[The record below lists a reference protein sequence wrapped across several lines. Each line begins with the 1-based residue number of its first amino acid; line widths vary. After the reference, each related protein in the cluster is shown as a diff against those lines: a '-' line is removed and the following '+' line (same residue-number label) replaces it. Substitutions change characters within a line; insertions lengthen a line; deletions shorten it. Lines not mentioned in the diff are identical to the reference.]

1 MYKSRSKMTRI
12 SVQNARLKRQ
22 RIRPGREPARHVQG
36 RHRQKIKPR
45 PVETAEPTYY
55 YGDEYEEGYV
65 YNYENE
71 ADPKPLRPRRP
82 SHKEFTYRKPG
93 GKQRVRQTNTISN
106 PPSANNP
113 DDSYYYSQ
121 VGCRVAG
128 RGGPCQSSV

>member
-1 MYKSRSKMTRI
+1 M
-12 SVQNARLKRQ
+12 QNARLKRQ
-22 RIRPGREPARHVQG
+22 RVRPGREPARHVQG

-45 PVETAEPTYY
+45 PVEAAEPTYY

-71 ADPKPLRPRRP
+71 ADPKPLTRNHRRP
-82 SHKEFTYRKPG
+82 PHKEFTYRKP

-121 VGCRVAG
+121 VGW
-128 RGGPCQSSV
+128 Q